1 MNVPINIE
9 LVFEDFIKDCL
20 DNSEPL
26 GFTKTE
32 VYLGNQ
38 TILILDEEKS
48 NVLYCCSLVQNEGDN
63 FNFCVKVEYILFFN
77 NKDALFDQLDE
88 ITSLGGLN
96 NYLTK
101 INIDINQKE
110 EQDIRD
116 NKGRIVGKFLKFQK
130 KNSNDI

>member
-26 GFTKTE
+26 SFTKTE

-63 FNFCVKVEYILFFN
+63 FNFCVKGIYFIF
-77 NKDALFDQLDE
+77 
-88 ITSLGGLN
+88 
-96 NYLTK
+96 
-101 INIDINQKE
+101 
-110 EQDIRD
+110 
-116 NKGRIVGKFLKFQK
+116 
-130 KNSNDI
+130 

>member
-1 MNVPINIE
+1 M
-9 LVFEDFIKDCL
+9 
-20 DNSEPL
+20 
-26 GFTKTE
+26 
-32 VYLGNQ
+32 
-38 TILILDEEKS
+38 
-48 NVLYCCSLVQNEGDN
+48 
-63 FNFCVKVEYILFFN
+63 KVEYILFFN
-77 NKDALFDQLDE
+77 DQDALFEQLDE

>member
-20 DNSEPL
+20 DNSESL

-48 NVLYCCSLVQNEGDN
+48 NVLYCCSLVQN
-63 FNFCVKVEYILFFN
+63 
-77 NKDALFDQLDE
+77 
-88 ITSLGGLN
+88 
-96 NYLTK
+96 
-101 INIDINQKE
+101 
-110 EQDIRD
+110 
-116 NKGRIVGKFLKFQK
+116 KG
-130 KNSNDI
+130 